1 MRQLTKGNGYG
12 ELGNLLMG
20 NWLSWTWTGF
30 LKVFDGGYTRAT
42 APGLLTLLVSLVAS
56 MPTKAL
62 KAEK

>member
-1 MRQLTKGNGYG
+1 MWGFNQRNSRVAIAPQ
-12 ELGNLLMG
+12 
-20 NWLSWTWTGF
+20 F